1 MADGTVHR
9 RDTPRRLR
17 YDGLTEG
24 QRGSAAWKRP
34 LRRLMRKRSGCRLSN
49 RRTALPNLCGKGETD
64 MNDDPDVIRFVA
76 TETVADLKEAVQPL
90 LLTSAAARAAKSKD
104 FDDRFRRWCAE
115 LASSSVLDIDLLAV
129 LWRLTSLGSMAKQ
142 RQRLQGVI
150 RGGLVRPDKPIV
162 ALADPKDRKAV
173 SEAVRLMEGDWVV
186 PYAASAIVNDP
197 DPKSDARDTLCRAL
211 LDRAGE
217 VGVAFSALAHAMS
230 DVSITQ
236 SDVPTGRAR
245 RVTWTLRAMRPALFA
260 AEEII
265 ADVPTGESYGAFV
278 AAGLK
283 SSPSGRPAA
292 IDAVREVMLCL
303 NGIVRLHGVSLATH
317 ASTYGVLAPLR
328 RRMGWHDWPEELA
341 DAAMLLGVRIEEA
354 MLALARQGL
363 TDGELRRAHAGL
375 FGPLVASRRL
385 ARMLSMATG
394 IDEEIGYWLEHGTA
408 KIQLETSSALEEAA
422 LSAVDED
429 LASALVEIDGL
440 ETGNGSLTD
449 DGFGRLARHL
459 RAAARKR
466 GLVLRGGRGD
476 VVPYSPGDHA
486 LDHAGIGSREVIL
499 LTPIVDRMS
508 GGRRL
513 NVVLKAEVEPA

>member
-1 MADGTVHR
+1 
-9 RDTPRRLR
+9 
-17 YDGLTEG
+17 
-24 QRGSAAWKRP
+24 
-34 LRRLMRKRSGCRLSN
+34 
-49 RRTALPNLCGKGETD
+49 
-64 MNDDPDVIRFVA
+64 MNDDPDVSRFVA
-76 TETVADLKEAVQPL
+76 TKTVTDLREAFQPL
-90 LLTSAAARAAKSKD
+90 LMTSAAARAAKSTE
-104 FDDRFRRWCAE
+104 FDDALERWCSA
-115 LASSSVLDIDLLAV
+115 LASSPLLDIDLLAM
-129 LWRLTSLGSMAKQ
+129 LWRLTSLGSMTKQ
-142 RQRLQGVI
+142 RQRLSGSI
-150 RGGLVRPDKPIV
+150 RSSLNRPDRPIV
-162 ALADPKDRKAV
+162 DLVDPKDRKAV
-173 SEAVRLMEGDWVV
+173 SEAIRLMEGDWVV

-211 LDRAGE
+211 LERAGE
-217 VGVAFSALAHAMS
+217 IGSAFSALAEAMS
-230 DVSITQ
+230 NVSISQ

-245 RVTWTLRAMRPALFA
+245 RVTWTLRSIRPALFA

-265 ADVPTGESYGAFV
+265 ADVPTGETYAAFI

-283 SSPSGRPAA
+283 SSPGSRPVA

-341 DAAMLLGVRIEEA
+341 DASMLLGVRIEEA

-363 TDGELRRAHAGL
+363 TDSELRKAHAGL
-375 FGPLVASRRL
+375 FGQFVSSRRL

-408 KIQLETSSALEEAA
+408 RIQLETSSALEEAA

-429 LASALVEIDGL
+429 LASALVEIDDL
-440 ETGNGSLTD
+440 ETGTGLKTD
-449 DGFGRLARHL
+449 GGLGRLVRHV

-466 GLVLRGGRGD
+466 GLVLRGKRGD

-486 LDHAGIGSREVIL
+486 LDHAGIGSREVTL